1 MMSRS
6 KHPESVS
13 PYTELRVPVSQRM
26 CNHNRASDDPPLA
39 SHAAHMVPQH
49 NKNVTRIAPFPQ

>member
-13 PYTELRVPVSQRM
+13 PYTELKVPVSQRLRKL
-26 CNHNRASDDPPLA
+26 NRAHDDPPLA
-39 SHAAHMVPQH
+39 SHAAHMVTRH
-49 NKNVTRIAPFPQ
+49 NAT